1 MAETLTYDAGTDTV
15 TEGDALTP
23 AEQQALEVGEAL
35 EQSQDQ
41 LLAGKYRDAQ
51 ELEKAYVELQKKLG
65 EEGDKDSGEVGDT
78 QDNAEVE
85 SQEAE
90 TETSETEEASEFYL
104 EDGSLNY
111 DAVNEAYGEN
121 LGNIF
126 KEGNVDP
133 IAISEHFHETK
144 GSITEDMYKELEGAG
159 LSRASIDSYL
169 AGRAVESGY
178 KTSEQEAADL
188 TDKAISEVKE
198 FAGGEDAYDNMVQ
211 WASQNVD
218 KGFIEAFDDI
228 IGSGS
233 VNAIKLAVAALRSEY
248 QNSNGY
254 EGKMYTG
261 KAPQASKDNVF
272 RSQAELVAAMGD
284 KRYDND
290 PAYRQDVIE
299 KLQRSDNLEF

>member
-23 AEQQALEVGEAL
+23 AEQQSLEVGEAL

-41 LLAGKYRDAQ
+41 LLAGKYKDAQ

-65 EEGDKDSGEVGDT
+65 EEGNKDSGEVRDT

-85 SQEAE
+85 PQEEAAEE
-90 TETSETEEASEFYL
+90 TETQEATEFYL

-111 DAVNEAYGEN
+111 EAVNEAYGEN

-133 IAISEHFHETK
+133 IAISQHFHETK

-159 LSRASIDSYL
+159 LSRSSIDSYL
-169 AGRAVESGY
+169 AGRAAESGY
-178 KTSEQEAADL
+178 TTSEQEIADL
-188 TDKAISEVKE
+188 TDKAISDIKD
-198 FAGGEDAYDNMVQ
+198 FAGGEDSYDKMVQ
-211 WASQNVD
+211 WASQNLD
-218 KGFIEAFDDI
+218 KNYISAFDDI

-233 VNAIKLAVAALRSEY
+233 VDAIKLAVAGLRSEY

-254 EGKMYTG
+254 EGQMYTG
-261 KAPQASKDNVF
+261 KAPKTNNDVF

-284 KRYDND
+284 RRYSND

>member
-23 AEQQALEVGEAL
+23 EEQQSLEVGEAL

-41 LLAGKYRDAQ
+41 LLAGKYKDAQ

-65 EEGDKDSGEVGDT
+65 EEGDKDSGEAGDT

-85 SQEAE
+85 PQEEA
-90 TETSETEEASEFYL
+90 TEEEEAPQLSEAAELITSASDEFSDKGEL
-104 EDGSLNY
+104 TPETIEKFSAMSSKEL
-111 DAVNEAYGEN
+111 VEAYMQVQGDLN
-121 LGNIF
+121 QQN
-126 KEGNVDP
+126 
-133 IAISEHFHETK
+133 
-144 GSITEDMYKELEGAG
+144 
-159 LSRASIDSYL
+159 
-169 AGRAVESGY
+169 
-178 KTSEQEAADL
+178 EAADL
-188 TDKAISEVKE
+188 TDKAITEIKD
-198 FAGGEDAYDNMVQ
+198 FAGGEDSYDKMVQ
-211 WASQNVD
+211 WAGQNLD
-218 KGFIEAFDDI
+218 KNYISAFDDI
-228 IGSGS
+228 VNSGS
-233 VNAIKLAVAALRSEY
+233 VDAIKLAVAGLRSEY

-254 EGKMYTG
+254 EGQMYTG
-261 KAPQASKDNVF
+261 KAPKSTNDVF